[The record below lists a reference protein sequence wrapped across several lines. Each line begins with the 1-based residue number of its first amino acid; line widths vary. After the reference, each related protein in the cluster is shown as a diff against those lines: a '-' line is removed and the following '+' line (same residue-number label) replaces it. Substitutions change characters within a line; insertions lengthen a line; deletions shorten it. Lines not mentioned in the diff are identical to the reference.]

1 MENVNDIKNSKEYSD
16 FREYQEFRKFKA
28 EQWKSARSKAQFTDD
43 AKIQPQDKEIE
54 DAVLGALMLERDA
67 YAIVCDL
74 LRPESFY
81 DPGNQKIYAAINK
94 LGVMQQPIDMLTVTQ
109 QLRADGALDDVGG
122 PVRISELTSNVASA
136 AHIEYHA
143 RIVAQKFLARRLIS
157 FCSEIEKKSFDE
169 SYDIDDLL
177 QEAEGKLF
185 EISQGNLKKDF
196 TQIDPVINSAMEQIE
211 AAGKRESGLSGLQT
225 GFHNLDKLTSGWQ
238 NSDLIIIAAR
248 PAMGKTAFV
257 LSMAK
262 NMAVDYNTPVAI
274 FSLEMSNL
282 QLVNR
287 LISNVCEIEGEKIKS
302 GRLSR
307 QEWEQL
313 NSRVRSLFS
322 APLYVDDSPSLSIL
336 ELRTKARR
344 LVKEHG
350 VKIIIIDYLQLMNAT
365 GMKFGSREQEVSMI
379 SRSLKQL
386 AKELNIPVIA
396 LSQLSRKV
404 EERNDGNKRPQL
416 SDLRE
421 SGAIEQ
427 DADIVCFIHRP
438 EYYTRSTTDA
448 ENRDIRGMAEFIVA
462 KHRSGSVDDIEM
474 TFVARFARFQ
484 NRSEPMPFEKGTMAS
499 KINDDPGPQEV
510 YIPAPADEQ
519 PNAVDVSAMGLGNDA
534 QGGPMPD
541 FLSE

>member
-1 MENVNDIKNSKEYSD
+1 MKKNEYTKTCN
-16 FREYQEFRKFKA
+16 YPA
-28 EQWKSARSKAQFTDD
+28 D
-43 AKIQPQDKEIE
+43 ALKIPESPDLER
-54 DAVLGALMLERDA
+54 AVLGALM
-67 YAIVCDL
+67 VF
-74 LRPESFY
+74 PESVADVRGILTSTAFY
-81 DPGNQKIYAAINK
+81 DPQNARIYDAICK
-94 LGVMQQPIDMLTVTQ
+94 
-109 QLRADGALDDVGG
+109 LDDRGIFPDLYQVFEELKGTDISRQYLAVLTQAVGSG
-122 PVRISELTSNVASA
+122 VGILN
-136 AHIEYHA
+136 HA
-143 RIVAQKFLARRLIS
+143 RILVDKDIQRRGIFTLMEGIATIQEGPEGVMRVISSLERITGDVARIASARSIGDVMQDTLTALERRQQAHQRGECVGIS
-157 FCSEIEKKSFDE
+157 TGLPCMDRITGGWRGGQ
-169 SYDIDDLL
+169 L
-177 QEAEGKLF
+177 
-185 EISQGNLKKDF
+185 
-196 TQIDPVINSAMEQIE
+196 VI
-211 AAGKRESGLSGLQT
+211 L
-225 GFHNLDKLTSGWQ
+225 
-238 NSDLIIIAAR
+238 AAR

-510 YIPAPADEQ
+510 YIPAPADGQ
-519 PNAVDVSAMGLGNDA
+519 PSAVDASAMGLGNDA